1 MTTTPLIQAHDLR
14 ARYARTR
21 IFHGLNLS
29 IPSGGIHGLIGP
41 NGAGKTT
48 LLRVFSGQLPH
59 DGTLNIWGHDPFDNP
74 EAMRRIALAGIDAPL
89 PADWHAMRLFRVA
102 AARYPTWDHGR
113 AMALLRAF
121 SLPSY
126 QKYQSLSRG
135 QKSALGVIFAL
146 AAGCDLTL
154 LDEPYLGLDV
164 EKRDIFYRELR
175 AERDRRPEATFLLST
190 HELHESEKLL
200 DTVTI
205 MNGTGVH
212 LSGPLGDI
220 LEGYSSFLG
229 PSAAIRR
236 LIDAHPSALLHS
248 EELAGS
254 ARVVLAVSLA
264 QAEAHG
270 IPGGVRGQQLT
281 LEELA
286 RAVEEAQR

>member
-1 MTTTPLIQAHDLR
+1 MNTTPLIQAHDLR

-21 IFHGLNLS
+21 IFQGLNLE
-29 IPSGGIHGLIGP
+29 IPSCGIHGLIGP

-48 LLRVFSGQLPH
+48 LLRALSGQLPH
-59 DGTLNIWGHDPFDNP
+59 DGHLSIWGHDPFDNP
-74 EAMRRIALAGIDAPL
+74 EIMQRIALAGIDAPL
-89 PADWHAMRLFRVA
+89 PTGWHAMRLFRVA
-102 AARYPTWDHGR
+102 AARYPTWDQGR
-113 AMALLRAF
+113 ALALLREF

-126 QKYQSLSRG
+126 KKYSELSRG
-135 QKSALGVIFAL
+135 QKSALGVVFAL

-175 AERDRRPEATFLLST
+175 AERDLRPHATFILST

-212 LSGPLGDI
+212 LSGSLGEI

-229 PSAAIRR
+229 PSAAVRG
-236 LIDAHPSALLHS
+236 LIDAHPAAVLHT

-254 ARVVLAVSLA
+254 ARAVLAVSLVE
-264 QAEAHG
+264 AEARG
-270 IPGGVRGQQLT
+270 IPGGVRGQQLS

-286 RAVEEAQR
+286 RAVEEAQ

>member
-1 MTTTPLIQAHDLR
+1 MNTTPLIQSRDLR

-21 IFHGLNLS
+21 IFRGLNLDV
-29 IPSGGIHGLIGP
+29 PQGGIHGLIGP

-59 DGTLNIWGHDPFDNP
+59 DGTLSVWGSDPFDNP
-74 EAMRRIALAGIDAPL
+74 EVMQRIALAGIDAPL
-89 PADWHAMRLFRVA
+89 PTGWHAMRLFSVA
-102 AARYPTWDHGR
+102 AARYPTWNQGR
-113 AMALLRAF
+113 AMTLLREF

-126 QKYQSLSRG
+126 QKYQELSRG
-135 QKSALGVIFAL
+135 QKSALGVVFAF

-175 AERDRRPEATFLLST
+175 TERDLRPEATFLIST

-205 MNGTGVH
+205 MNGAGVH
-212 LSGPLGDI
+212 LSGSLSEI

-229 PSAAIRR
+229 PSAAIQR
-236 LIDAHPSALLHS
+236 LIDAHPGTALHR

-254 ARVVLAVSLA
+254 ARAVLAVSLE
-264 QAEAHG
+264 QAEARG
-270 IPGGVRGQQLT
+270 LPGGVRGQQLT

-286 RAVEEAQR
+286 RAVEEAQ